1 MQKETVLANIKFSF
15 SYSEETQK
23 WLSKYL
29 DNSNVWFASSEGTQF
44 FGEYSQT
51 WDRILVDHTQDEV
64 KEYFL
69 SLGLSAENL
78 PYVKINEHFAG
89 SWVIDASIVMASTI
103 GSTYTI
109 LKGISEL
116 PKIVDG
122 LVELKNRIKKRI
134 HKNTNDKV
142 RDLLEE
148 QGKRFELK
156 SPPKN
161 VIESNFTIDARPI
174 LSLTPAKM
182 KHHKIHLSVGVSEES
197 FTIENLS
204 DDVIKS
210 IRIGLFK
217 SKEKRNQWTYA
228 DSYTGYV
235 ELLSPHQT
243 ICKSLEDFKN
253 SNSEKLLINEL
264 PINIDCWIQDD
275 YGIYLFMFYLE

>member
-1 MQKETVLANIKFSF
+1 MEKETVLANIKFSF
-15 SYSEETQK
+15 NYSEETQK

-29 DNSNVWFASSEGTQF
+29 DNSNVWFASSEGTPF
-44 FGEYSQT
+44 FGEYSRT
-51 WDRILVDHTQDEV
+51 WDRILIDNTQYEV

-69 SLGLSAENL
+69 SLGLSENNL
-78 PYVKINEHFAG
+78 PIVKINEHYAG
-89 SWVIDASIVMASTI
+89 SWIIDASIVMATTI
-103 GSTYTI
+103 GSTYII

-122 LVELKNRIKKRI
+122 LVDLKNRIKKKV
-134 HKNTNDKV
+134 HKDTNDKV
-142 RDLLEE
+142 RELLDE
-148 QGKRFELK
+148 QRKRFELK

-197 FTIENLS
+197 ITIENLS

-210 IRIGLFK
+210 IKIGLFK
-217 SKEKRNQWTYA
+217 SKEKRNQWSYA
-228 DSYTGYV
+228 DAYSGYV
-235 ELLSPHQT
+235 ELLSPNQT
-243 ICKSLEDFKN
+243 ICKSLEEFKN
-253 SNSEKLLINEL
+253 GNSEKLTIDEL

-275 YGIYLFMFYLE
+275 FGIYLFMFYLD